1 MDTYILIA
9 VALVVIL
16 SAIADRSKTWTGAK
30 RGLAMLRNFLP
41 KLLLL
46 VVLVS
51 IFLGVIS
58 KGTLAHLLGQGSGLQ
73 GVLIAAGIGSVTF
86 IPVPIAFPMAEM
98 LLEDGVGYSVLAVF
112 ITTMLMVGV
121 VSFPV
126 EKEYFGTYATVLRN
140 LLSFAGAL
148 LVGTIMGVLL

>member
-1 MDTYILIA
+1 MDNYILIA

-16 SAIADRSKTWTGAK
+16 SAIADRSKTWAGAK
-30 RGLAMLRNFLP
+30 LGLVMLRNFLP

-51 IFLGVIS
+51 IFLGVVS
-58 KGTLAHLLGQGSGLQ
+58 KDTLAHVLGQGSGLQ

-98 LLEDGVGYSVLAVF
+98 LLEKGVGYSVLAVF

-140 LLSFAGAL
+140 ILSFAGAL